1 MLYQSERKLIVT
13 TLKKMVDVGLVINT
27 SGNVSIKINDYFLIT
42 PSGASYDNLSPADIL
57 VMDHNKQIIEGK
69 LLPSSETDLHYSL
82 YENRSDIK
90 AIVHTHSLYATAVSS
105 ITDELPAIHYQI
117 IDLGGPVPVA
127 PYETFGSPELAAAVV
142 DKIADKNAV
151 LMQNHGAVTVGDNL
165 DIALQRSILLE
176 WIASLYLISLH
187 SGQPSF
193 IDNKK
198 LKNAVEQKQKY
209 LTLRQDKKKQS

>member
-1 MLYQSERKLIVT
+1 
-13 TLKKMVDVGLVINT
+13 
-27 SGNVSIKINDYFLIT
+27 
-42 PSGASYDNLSPADIL
+42 
-57 VMDHNKQIIEGK
+57 
-69 LLPSSETDLHYSL
+69 
-82 YENRSDIK
+82 
-90 AIVHTHSLYATAVSS
+90 
-105 ITDELPAIHYQI
+105 
-117 IDLGGPVPVA
+117 
-127 PYETFGSPELAAAVV
+127 
-142 DKIADKNAV
+142 
-151 LMQNHGAVTVGDNL
+151 MQNHGAVTVGDNL

>member
-90 AIVHTHSLYATAVSS
+90 AIVHTHSLYATAVST

-117 IDLGGPVPVA
+117 TDLGGPVPVA
-127 PYETFGSPELAAAVV
+127 AYETFGSPELAAAVV

-176 WIASLYLISLH
+176 WIASLYLISLQ

-209 LTLRQDKKKQS
+209 LTLRQNKKKQS

>member
-1 MLYQSERKLIVT
+1 
-13 TLKKMVDVGLVINT
+13 
-27 SGNVSIKINDYFLIT
+27 
-42 PSGASYDNLSPADIL
+42 
-57 VMDHNKQIIEGK
+57 MDHNKQIIEGK